1 MNPILASLLRLGRVL
16 IAQAISWAI
25 LEFAGVNIPWI
36 NISVGAAIS
45 AIAKYL
51 RDKYGWD
58 WLPV

>member
-1 MNPILASLLRLGRVL
+1 MLAALIRLGRIL
-16 IAQAISWAI
+16 LAQIISWTV
-25 LEFAGVNIPWI
+25 LEFAGVNIPYI

-51 RDKYGWD
+51 REKYGWD